1 MSNSDLLS
9 GLFAYPATPTPVGA
23 TICTA
28 LDKCHLDSRYR
39 GLVSWEEL
47 DIPGRLIQTEI
58 LTKIDSGNIFFA
70 DITFPNFNVV
80 FEIGYAIGSKKRCII
95 TKNAAL
101 KDDQQLFREIGVFD
115 TLGYAPYQDSNGLCE
130 IITGMRDKLALSF
143 EIESLNNSAPVYL
156 VLPDVKTDLE
166 THLIS
171 RIKKARLFYRS
182 FDPQETGRLSAL
194 DAIEQVS
201 VSHGIIVPFVN
212 SVYKK
217 SDIHN
222 MRAAFIAGLAF
233 GMEKKILLL
242 QNGDD
247 PIPLDYRDFV
257 SRYRHPGEMDN
268 HISEFASAIT
278 ASIQSSRPPII
289 DRADN
294 LLKRLD
300 LGASSAEN
308 EFRDLGEYYLVTSEY
323 QSVERGE
330 VQVVAGRKGSG
341 KSALFFQLRDKI
353 RRNKRN
359 VVIDLKPEGFE
370 LLKFKE
376 QVLDYLEEGTRAH
389 TITAFWEYL
398 LLLEICHKILDK
410 DRITHVRNH
419 NLYEPYQRLSELYA
433 SDLYISEGDF
443 AERMRF
449 ITQKIT
455 EEYSLHR
462 GDEKSVHRLQTGE
475 ITKLLHR
482 HDVPELRNILLKYLP
497 NKESLWL
504 LLDNLDKGWPP
515 HGITTD
521 DVLSLRCLLDAMAKL
536 QREFRNR
543 GITTNGVVFIRN
555 DVYENLIS
563 SLSDRGKI
571 SHVLLDWTDTDLLLE
586 VLRRRFI
593 KIGMDESLSFVDIW
607 HQICVSHINGQN
619 SEGYI
624 LDRSMMRPRS
634 LIEYVK
640 QCRGHAINMGHSKI
654 EVEDIIR
661 AEEVYSTKLVTD
673 ISLEIGDVMPVAS
686 DVLYE
691 LIESTSELSYE
702 QLQTAVSRLDIDET
716 QRLAVI
722 DLLIWYAVI
731 GFRRESGEPTFIY
744 TVGYDMKRFNALL
757 RNREDS
763 GVKYVINP
771 AFWSGLEISH

>member
-1 MSNSDLLS
+1 MILNTELS
-9 GLFAYPATPTPVGA
+9 GLFAYPATPSAVGG
-23 TICTA
+23 TISAA
-28 LDKCHLDSRYR
+28 LDKCRHIPKYS
-39 GLVSWEEL
+39 GIISWEEL
-47 DIPGRLIQTEI
+47 DIPGRLIQSEI

-70 DITFPNFNVV
+70 DVTFLNFNVV
-80 FEIGYAIGSKKRCII
+80 FEIGYAIGSSKRCVL
-95 TKNAAL
+95 TKNTSL
-101 KDDQQLFREIGVFD
+101 KHDQQMFREVGVFD
-115 TLGYAPYQDSNGLCE
+115 TLGYSQYVDSTDLST
-130 IITGMRDKLALSF
+130 IITGTHDLLPLSF
-143 EIESLNNSAPVYL
+143 NADALNNSAPVYL
-156 VLPDVKTDLE
+156 VLPSIITDFE
-166 THLIS
+166 THLVS

-194 DAIEQVS
+194 EAIEHVAQ
-201 VSHGIIVPFVN
+201 SHGVIVPLVN
-212 SVYKK
+212 AVYEK

-222 MRAAFIAGLAF
+222 YRAAFIVGLAF
-233 GMEKKILLL
+233 GMGKRILIL

-247 PIPLDYRDFV
+247 PIPIDYRDFV
-257 SRYRHPGEMDN
+257 SRYRHPEEMDN
-268 HISEFASAIT
+268 YISAFATDIT
-278 ASIQSSRPPII
+278 ASIQSSKPPII
-289 DRADN
+289 DRTDN
-294 LLKRLD
+294 LLKQLD

-308 EFRDLGEYYLVTSEY
+308 EFRDLGEYYLITSEF

-353 RRNKRN
+353 RQNKRN
-359 VVIDLKPEGFE
+359 VVIDLKPEGYE

-376 QVLDYLEEGTRAH
+376 QVLDYLEEGTREH

-398 LLLEICHKILDK
+398 LLLEICHKLLEKDK
-410 DRITHVRNH
+410 ITHVRDH
-419 NLYEPYQRLSELYA
+419 TLYDTYRRLSELYDA
-433 SDLYISEGDF
+433 DIYISEGDF

-449 ITQKIT
+449 ITQKIS

-462 GDEKSVHRLQTGE
+462 GDDKSAHRLQTGE

-482 HDVPELRNILLKYLP
+482 HDVPELRNILLEYLP
-497 NKESLWL
+497 HKESLWL

-536 QREFRNR
+536 QRELRNR
-543 GITTNGVVFIRN
+543 GVKTNGVVFIRN
-555 DVYENLIS
+555 DVYENLLS

-593 KIGMDESLSFVDIW
+593 KIGMDDSISFLDIW
-607 HQICVSHINGQN
+607 HQICVSHISGQN

-624 LDRSMMRPRS
+624 LDRSLMRPRS

-654 EVEDIIR
+654 EVDDIVR
-661 AEEVYSTKLVTD
+661 AEEVYSTKLVND
-673 ISLEIGDVMPVAS
+673 ISLEIRDVMPAAS

-691 LIESTSELSYE
+691 LIEAPSELTHE
-702 QLQTAVSRLDIDET
+702 QLITAISRLNIEET

-744 TVGYDMKRFNALL
+744 TVGYDIKRFHAHL
-757 RNREDS
+757 RKRGDS

-771 AFWSGLEISH
+771 AFWSGLEIAH